1 LTKKRRFNNFWFFQG
16 HAEVAQSVEQGTENP
31 RVGSSILSLGT
42 KKFKRLAIK
51 LGRFFVFNLA
61 CPHLVPILSLKFIFK
76 LPTTAKFFNLKVG
89 GHAQYTALMAN
100 KHCELH

>member
-1 LTKKRRFNNFWFFQG
+1 
-16 HAEVAQSVEQGTENP
+16 
-31 RVGSSILSLGT
+31 
-42 KKFKRLAIK
+42 
-51 LGRFFVFNLA
+51 
-61 CPHLVPILSLKFIFK
+61 